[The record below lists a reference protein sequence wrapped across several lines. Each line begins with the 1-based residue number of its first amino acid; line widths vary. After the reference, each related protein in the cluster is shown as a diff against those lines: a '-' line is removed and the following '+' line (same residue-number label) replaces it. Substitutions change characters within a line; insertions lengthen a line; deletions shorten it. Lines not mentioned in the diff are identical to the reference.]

1 MAPEHFILVVLI
13 GFVLGVLV
21 GAFLRGGLA
30 GVVINALLGIVG
42 AALGAYL
49 PVLIGQ
55 APYVNTF
62 DKTYLP
68 RAIAGAVV
76 LLVLAALFRRA
87 KRPINR

>member
-21 GAFLRGGLA
+21 GAFLRGGIA
-30 GVVINALLGIVG
+30 GIVVNGLLGIVG

-87 KRPINR
+87 KRPVQR

>member
-1 MAPEHFILVVLI
+1 MAAEHFILVILI

-21 GAFLRGGLA
+21 GAFLRGGVA
-30 GVVINALLGIVG
+30 GIVINALLGIVG

-49 PVLIGQ
+49 PVLVGQ

-76 LLVLAALFRRA
+76 LLVMAALFRRA
-87 KRPINR
+87 KRPMNR